1 MTSDAPL
8 SHDDAV
14 ELLEPYVDG
23 RLDPAAAARVEAH
36 VAACPECGAILSGVD
51 AVDLGA
57 VAAGPSLD
65 ERAMRRTVRRTLLG
79 VAGRASGIVVLTLVL
94 GLVASTLLVQ
104 PLLLSG
110 DGTAALARATYEL
123 PTLVQPGATV
133 EDFTIAS
140 GVQSRTNTTT
150 LHMQVGSGSVELGTV
165 TTQRRLLGR
174 DEPLGPFVSGW
185 APNPVPAREV
195 LERLGRTSVATVA
208 VQLPTPLSINDAQTL
223 IDDLAPDVSNTWAG
237 FDIAAITDGIAATG
251 QLATLGASTCGATL
265 PPAPLFGATSADA
278 GGSFPSAP
286 ASVNNALA
294 STRDAVTHVAD
305 HPELAPLLPMGWSND
320 LSSAATA
327 LDALEPGVALLVLT
341 GPSDALLEA
350 LDTAGAVDARVL
362 GTATYNWTGPV
373 CG

>member
-57 VAAGPSLD
+57 VAAGPAMD
-65 ERAMRRTVRRTLLG
+65 EHAMRRTVRRTLLG
-79 VAGRASGIVVLTLVL
+79 VAGRAAGIVVLVLVL
-94 GLVASTLLVQ
+94 GLLGSTLLVQ

-110 DGTAALARATYEL
+110 DRTAALARATYEV

-133 EDFTIAS
+133 QDFTIAS
-140 GVQSRTNTTT
+140 GIQSRTNTTT
-150 LHMQVGSGSVELGTV
+150 LRMQVGTGSIELGTV
-165 TTQRRLLGR
+165 TTRRQLLGR

-195 LERLGRTSVATVA
+195 LERLGRTSVATIT
-208 VQLPTPLSINDAQTL
+208 VQLPTPLSVRDAQTL
-223 IDDLAPDVSNTWAG
+223 IDVLAPGVSTIWAG
-237 FDIAAITDGIAATG
+237 FDIAAITDGISSTG
-251 QLATLGASTCGATL
+251 QLATLGASTCGAPA
-265 PPAPLFGATSADA
+265 PPAPLFRATSADA
-278 GGSFPSAP
+278 GGSLAAAP
-286 ASVNNALA
+286 ASAVDAVE
-294 STRDAVTHVAD
+294 STRESVIHVAE
-305 HPELAPLLPMGWSND
+305 HPQLAPLLPTGWADD
-320 LSSAATA
+320 LSAAAAA
-327 LDALEPGVALLVLT
+327 LDTAEPDVALLVLT
-341 GPSDALLEA
+341 GPSDALLQA
-350 LDTAGAVDARVL
+350 LDIAGAVNASVL
-362 GTATYNWTGPV
+362 GTAIYNWTGPV